1 MALANDGHNPF
12 SDHAA
17 ITEDRS
23 LVAESTLDVGRNAT
37 LTLGTDSLI
46 VLDDGLREGD
56 ERCCGL
62 LHRGECIA

>member
-1 MALANDGHNPF
+1 MAPANNGHNPF

-17 ITEDRS
+17 ITEDRN